1 MVLSSRREAI
11 DLRNNISIEVHTAS
25 YRTVRGYTIV
35 GAILDELAFWR
46 SDESA
51 EPDIEVVRAL
61 RPAMA
66 TVPGAMLLGIS
77 SPYSRRGVLWNAYR
91 QHFGEDS
98 NVLVWQ
104 TATELMNPKVDDRVI
119 SEAYRDDPVA
129 AAAEYGADF
138 RSDIES
144 YITREA
150 VEAVVVPDRRELPSV
165 PQNQYSAFC
174 DPSGGSSDSMTLAI
188 AHLEKEVAVLDAV
201 REVRPPFS
209 PENVVAEFAQ
219 LMRLYCVRQVYGDRY
234 AGEWPREQFWK
245 HGVTY
250 RPAEKPKSDLY
261 RDILPLLNSKRV
273 ELLDHSVLVAQLCS
287 LERRTSR
294 GGRDSIDHP
303 PRGRDDVANA
313 VAGALLTASEAESRK
328 ARVERFAV

>member
-1 MVLSSRREAI
+1 
-11 DLRNNISIEVHTAS
+11 
-25 YRTVRGYTIV
+25 
-35 GAILDELAFWR
+35 
-46 SDESA
+46 
-51 EPDIEVVRAL
+51 
-61 RPAMA
+61 
-66 TVPGAMLLGIS
+66 
-77 SPYSRRGVLWNAYR
+77 
-91 QHFGEDS
+91 
-98 NVLVWQ
+98 
-104 TATELMNPKVDDRVI
+104 
-119 SEAYRDDPVA
+119 
-129 AAAEYGADF
+129 
-138 RSDIES
+138 
-144 YITREA
+144 
-150 VEAVVVPDRRELPSV
+150 VVPDRRELPYA
-165 PQNQYSAFC
+165 PRYQYSAFC

-188 AHLEKEVAVLDAV
+188 AHLEKDVAVLDAV

-209 PENVVAEFAQ
+209 PETVVTEFVE
-219 LMRLYCVRQVYGDRY
+219 LLRQYRVKQVNGDRY

-273 ELLDHSVLVAQLCS
+273 ELLDHNVLVAQLCS